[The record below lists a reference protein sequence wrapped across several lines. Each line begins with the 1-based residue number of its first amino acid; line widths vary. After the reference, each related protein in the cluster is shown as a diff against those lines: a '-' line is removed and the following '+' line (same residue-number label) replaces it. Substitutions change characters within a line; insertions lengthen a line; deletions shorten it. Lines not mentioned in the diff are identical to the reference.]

1 MGLSEK
7 KWIWKDGYQYRST
20 PLLEISS
27 IDFSRN
33 VFGPKTGFTDGSQQP
48 FRCLDFFNVILNG
61 GQNVMVSLFNNWI
74 LVSKY
79 LKILGFKHLKF
90 LTKKV
95 RLKTIQQ
102 PISHT
107 DANLGGHYMSI
118 RITFKLSSSFLSDRG
133 HVDFLSDMWKC

>member
-33 VFGPKTGFTDGSQQP
+33 VFGPKTGLTHGSQQP

-90 LTKKV
+90 LTKK
-95 RLKTIQQ
+95 
-102 PISHT
+102 S
-107 DANLGGHYMSI
+107 G
-118 RITFKLSSSFLSDRG
+118 
-133 HVDFLSDMWKC
+133 